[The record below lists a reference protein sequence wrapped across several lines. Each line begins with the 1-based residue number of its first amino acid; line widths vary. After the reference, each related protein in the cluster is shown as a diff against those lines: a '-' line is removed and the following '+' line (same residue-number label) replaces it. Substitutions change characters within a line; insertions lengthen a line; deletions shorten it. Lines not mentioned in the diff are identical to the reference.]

1 MGPTRDLSVF
11 LAKVEQVKF
20 LNFTLGYF
28 KTQGQ
33 ATSAMEGEQK
43 MGKRTNKSEL
53 GKESSLNS
61 YY

>member
-43 MGKRTNKSEL
+43 MGKRTNKS
-53 GKESSLNS
+53 LNS